1 MIVVNEVFGFDP
13 SLSPVDVSRT
23 MPQALYL
30 MNNQELRKQINGQPD
45 SDTMLAKL
53 LKAEPDDQKAV
64 VSLYHRVL
72 AREPKPTELELVL
85 KHIKQATDRVAG
97 FEDLLWSL
105 VNSTEFT
112 TKR

>member
-1 MIVVNEVFGFDP
+1 
-13 SLSPVDVSRT
+13 

-30 MNNQELRKQINGQPD
+30 MNNDALRKQIDARPD
-45 SDTMLAKL
+45 SSTPLAKL
-53 LKAEPDDQKAV
+53 LAEEKDNAKAV
-64 VSLYHRVL
+64 VQLYHRVL
-72 AREPKPTELELVL
+72 AREPSEAELRIML
-85 KHIKQATDRVAG
+85 KHLDGAESRAAG